1 MRLYGRYNSPYVRR
15 VAVTMRLYGL
25 DYEHENII
33 PFDDGRRDITRV
45 NPIARVPVLELPDG
59 ECLVDS
65 TAIIDHLDEIAGPDH
80 ALIPRA
86 GSKRRQV
93 LKFVAIELGI
103 MDKLVAILYE
113 RQFRPKKKWHRPW
126 IAACEAQ
133 IRDGF
138 NWIDNEINDDWLI
151 SDQMT
156 QADVSLA
163 VFWDFA
169 TRIRPRFFADFN
181 CKHIDIITEKLNNF
195 PAFQQTRA
203 VEEALSVELTERPEE
218 ETDP

>member
-1 MRLYGRYNSPYVRR
+1 MWLCGLY
-15 VAVTMRLYGL
+15 
-25 DYEHENII
+25 YEHENVL
-33 PFDDGRRDITRV
+33 PFDDGKRDLARV

-59 ECLVDS
+59 GCLVDS
-65 TAIIDHLDEIAGPDH
+65 TAIIDYLDEIAGHDH

-103 MDKLVAILYE
+103 MDKLVAVLYE
-113 RQFRPKKKWHRPW
+113 RQFRPKEKWHRPW

-138 NWIDNEINDDWLI
+138 NWIDNEINDDWII

-156 QADVSLA
+156 QADISLA

-169 TRIRPRFFADFN
+169 TRTRPCFFADFN
-181 CKHIDIITEKLNNF
+181 CKDINKIAEKLHNF
-195 PAFQQTRA
+195 FAFQQTLA
-203 VEEALSVELTERPEE
+203 VEEGLSAETPECPE
-218 ETDP
+218 KEANQ